1 MEKSFVIVDTY
12 ADEAR
17 MPTEIKDAVGRENII
32 LMDNY
37 RKVNELWPWH
47 HY

>member
-1 MEKSFVIVDTY
+1 
-12 ADEAR
+12 
-17 MPTEIKDAVGRENII
+17 MPKEIKDDLGRANII